1 MAFNKEDHTTVTST
15 SLGSPVFHWEHGDG
29 AQHFSANPI
38 TTDNGDITL
47 VTMEELEILKPD
59 DLKPSPSPYSGHS
72 KDMST

>member
-1 MAFNKEDHTTVTST
+1 MGCGVSRLLGLST
-15 SLGSPVFHWEHGDG
+15 HADDPDGDG

-38 TTDNGDITL
+38 TADNGDITL